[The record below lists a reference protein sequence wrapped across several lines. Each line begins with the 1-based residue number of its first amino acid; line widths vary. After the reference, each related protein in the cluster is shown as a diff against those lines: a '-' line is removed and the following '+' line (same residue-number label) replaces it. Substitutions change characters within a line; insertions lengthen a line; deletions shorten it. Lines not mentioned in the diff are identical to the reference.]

1 MGELPGQI
9 QGLTPSVDPL
19 QPAQN
24 LFDKTQSDPSTAAI
38 RRLDA
43 TVARVSPALYA
54 AGSRAAL
61 TREEKNLIENWAKVR
76 DTHKQL
82 MKMNNEDAAQSYNKL
97 EPGFQEVL
105 KTYYKVDYANKTESD
120 ALIQNEALRKAFGI
134 EDNDFEF
141 LDAIKS
147 PFKFLMGAATQYGKY
162 LNTPGAMLQNSIIN
176 KESFWSRSNGEAA
189 FDGKYLYDNGLAD
202 ELINK
207 YGAAESFVA
216 MHVLAG
222 DTPGEIIDSWG
233 PNDPAILAAINTMFN
248 EKESFG
254 FMLREFNGA
263 KLSPGR
269 AVSRLFGFEAGT
281 KPFGAVSGTVDA
293 AYQIFMDPLT
303 YLTLGASAVIKG
315 ASKAEKLAEIV
326 KSGDDVPAFLARPEV
341 AEIYTG
347 YTKRIGELG
356 DALAIKATTP
366 KDEVAKTA
374 KIANARKTLEEEY
387 PELSN
392 PLDVEVWLNAGVR
405 DLETFKNSFV
415 GEGAN
420 EFTRLVRGRTLTTSY
435 AREGAVYAKRSRVAL
450 LNGKEHLRNFFLGKQ
465 VDEVDGVA
473 EYATI
478 IPKLLKD
485 EPLDIELAVNRKQ
498 NKLQRFIERQTRLH
512 PGRAAVF
519 HDDDNYMRT
528 IDVFKKQAF
537 MGLGRQDLAELVTAR
552 YMQGTQAERFALH
565 RSVFELILRREGI
578 HGLDGGQKF
587 IDDTLELHFGSK
599 GKNTFTTGSQL
610 SVPAR
615 AGLVDEAENIS
626 VSGSLHSSQF
636 QNYVAAPDWRQ
647 ISEFKAGRSLTR
659 SEDQKLVEYIPQ
671 LIGGAYNHRI
681 TGVATDVWTT
691 LTLIPQ
697 LGVRTAIDEGFMFL
711 MYANSGLLKHARTS
725 KQYQRIYN
733 AALGLSEKAGVGPV
747 KAGLE
752 TLATKVR
759 GKPIGASRSID
770 DAQRAGIRSEV
781 FENNKDLPLW
791 RQEEIIRERIIDTAI
806 AMHGGKLKPLQVKWF
821 KELVMDNPAVLHS
834 ISTKQVTDA
843 VQGKVARM
851 EFDNMLTKSQLDMAM
866 DNLGLVAQG
875 AIRSFEVS
883 SMRESDLNIAM
894 FRNFTRI
901 FNDKGFEMRNGRDV
915 SRFSFASV
923 FLKHDGIVTAEDWAR
938 ATDELMT
945 NFGFIRNGQGA
956 WVPKV
961 GKEKGIQKLIN
972 STRFFDDWNQL
983 DNPADKMQQFI
994 KAGLSDTYA
1003 TFHGSSQVYN
1013 PKLIKFFDDYSSG
1026 KVFDHRSLMNDITFE
1041 KYVEATEGFKFKG
1054 NIMTDIKFDGLGTDL
1069 ATTVRSFGSD
1079 QAFDMMARTSDS
1091 VTRMPVTHMHYIA
1104 FREQYTVGEN
1114 KMVAELFKSRIK
1126 ELESQG
1132 KKITEEVKIS
1142 VQEAS
1147 EEQASKFFAN
1157 KAINDAAQHVLKYS
1171 DNPAVQ
1177 SIFAYNMRTVGR
1189 FYRAVEDFQRRMYR
1203 LVKDHPLDVIY
1214 RLRLMNQGFD
1224 AVGDVHT
1231 DGDGQKYVILPLDDV
1246 IYSAVDTTIRA
1257 ITDNKHSIK
1266 QPLFNDITFNLTAGN
1281 PSFQTDA
1288 GMPYLS
1294 GPMGSISV
1302 AAAKGILGVFNPSKN
1317 FAEDL
1322 DNLLLGD
1329 LGDNVS
1335 VGKAL
1340 TPKLARN
1347 IWSMLNIDEKSTQ
1360 EISAMTQA
1368 ISYNQANGY
1377 AINPKDPKYIL
1388 PDGSVDQALLAKDQA
1403 DYLKSIRIGA
1413 HNIIVTRALLGLILP
1428 FSVQTKS
1435 TKDLPEYLLDSGIT
1449 SMQESFYEVLDQIKS
1464 KYPDATDHY
1473 EMALATWM
1481 GENPGKIAYVVSK
1494 KSKEIQPVIN
1504 YTKKMQDWAI
1514 SNGAAIE
1521 QYGSGALL
1529 FAPRVGEF
1537 TPGVWQWATAVGIA
1551 KNTDIEEYYAK
1562 VTMQQHVNEYY
1573 SLGDQEA
1580 LELKSIPFNNIAL
1593 RRDTMSKYDEKK
1605 QQLQLSVPGLEN
1617 YIKSGVDNTD
1627 AFDFVN
1633 NAYNYAM
1640 SSGSNIPREA
1650 RENISLA
1657 YNLYVNF
1664 IARVNYIDS
1673 LDAANGPDLKRAEK
1687 EKTVNAIKEIIARD
1701 STKTV
1706 EQYFNYG
1713 LSKLINARS
1722 KDASAGLRRN
1732 E

>member
-1 MGELPGQI
+1 MGEPLGQV
-9 QGLTPSVDPL
+9 PSLSPSTVPL
-19 QPAQN
+19 QQTQSA
-24 LFDKTQSDPSTAAI
+24 FKKTQSDPSTAAI
-38 RRLDA
+38 RKLDA
-43 TVARVSPALYA
+43 SVARVSPALYA

-61 TREEKNLIENWAKVR
+61 TREEKNLIENWSKVR
-76 DTHKQL
+76 ETHKQL
-82 MKMNNEDAAQSYNKL
+82 MRMSNEDANESYNKL

-105 KTYYKVDYANKTESD
+105 KTYYKIDYANKTEPD
-120 ALIQNEALRKAFGI
+120 ALIQSDAIRKALGI
-134 EDNDFEF
+134 DDNNFEF

-189 FDGKYLYDNGLAD
+189 FDGKYLYDNELAD

-207 YGAAESFVA
+207 YGPAESFVA

-222 DTPGEIIDSWG
+222 DTPGEIIDAWG
-233 PNDPAILAAINTMFN
+233 PNDPSILAAINTMFN
-248 EKESFG
+248 EEESFG
-254 FMLREFNGA
+254 FMLREFDGA

-269 AVSRLFGFEAGT
+269 AIGRLLGLDAGT

-315 ASKAEKLAEIV
+315 ASKAEKLAEII
-326 KSGDDVPAFLARPEV
+326 KSGDDVPAFLARPEI

-356 DALAIKATTP
+356 DALAIKAITP
-366 KDEVAKTA
+366 EQEVAKTTQV
-374 KIANARKTLEEEY
+374 ANARKKLIDEY
-387 PELSN
+387 PDLSD
-392 PLDVEVWLNAGVR
+392 PLDVEVWLERGVR
-405 DLETFKNSFV
+405 NLETFKDSFI

-420 EFTRLVRGRTLTTSY
+420 EFPRLIRGRTLTTAY
-435 AREGAVYAKRSRVAL
+435 AREGAVYAKRSRTAL

-465 VDEVDGVA
+465 VEEVDGVA

-485 EPLDIELAVNRKQ
+485 EPLDIEIAVNRNQ

-528 IDVFKKQAF
+528 VNVFEKQVF
-537 MGLGRQDLAELVTAR
+537 MALGRKDLTELVVAR
-552 YMQGTQAERFALH
+552 YMLGSQAERFALH

-578 HGLDGGQKF
+578 HGLEGGQKY
-587 IDDTLELHFGSK
+587 IDDMIELHFGSK

-610 SVPAR
+610 SVPLR
-615 AGLVDEAENIS
+615 AELDNEVANINIS
-626 VSGSLHSSQF
+626 GPVHSSQF
-636 QNYVAAPDWRQ
+636 QNYVSAPDWRG
-647 ISEFKAGRSLTR
+647 ISEFKASRSLNR
-659 SEDQKLVEYIPQ
+659 SEDQKLSEYIPQ
-671 LIGGAYNHRI
+671 LIGGAYNNRI

-711 MYANSGLLKHARTS
+711 MYANAGLLKNFRTS
-725 KQYQRIYN
+725 KRYQKIYN
-733 AALGLSEKAGVGPV
+733 AALGIDNKSGVGPV
-747 KAGLE
+747 KAGIE
-752 TLATKVR
+752 TIATKVR
-759 GKPIGASRSID
+759 KKPIGASRSIGS
-770 DAQRAGIRSEV
+770 AQRAEIRTEV
-781 FENNKDLPLW
+781 FESYKDLPLW
-791 RQEEIIRERIIDTAI
+791 KQEEIIRERIIDIAI
-806 AMHGGKLKPLQVKWF
+806 SMHGGKLKPHQAKWF

-834 ISTKQVTDA
+834 ISTKEVTDA

-851 EFDNMLTKSQLDMAM
+851 ELKSMLSESQLDIAM
-866 DNLGLVAQG
+866 NNLGLVAQG
-875 AIRSFEVS
+875 AIRSFEVR
-883 SMRESDLNIAM
+883 SMKQSDLDIAM

-901 FNDKGFEMRNGRDV
+901 FNDKGFEMRNGDDV
-915 SRFSFASV
+915 GRFSFASV
-923 FLKHDGIVTAEDWAR
+923 FLKHNGIFTKEDWAN
-938 ATDELMT
+938 ASDELMS
-945 NFGFIRNGQGA
+945 NFGFIRNAQGA
-956 WVPKV
+956 WVIKV
-961 GKEKGIQKLIN
+961 GKQKSIQKLIN
-972 STRFFDDWNQL
+972 GTRFFDDWQGI
-983 DNPADKMQQFI
+983 DSQAAKMQEFI

-1003 TFHGSSQVYN
+1003 TFHGSAQAYN
-1013 PKLIKFFDDYSSG
+1013 PKLIKFFDDYASG
-1026 KVFDHRSLMNDITFE
+1026 KVYDHRALMNSITFE
-1041 KYVEATEGFKFKG
+1041 KYVQATENFKFTG
-1054 NIMTDIKFDGLGTDL
+1054 NIMTDIKFDGLGVDL
-1069 ATTVRSFGSD
+1069 STAVRNFGPD
-1079 QAFDMMARTSDS
+1079 KAFDMMARTSDA

-1114 KMVAELFKSRIK
+1114 KMAAQLYRSRID
-1126 ELESQG
+1126 EIENQG
-1132 KKITEEVKIS
+1132 RKITEETKALI
-1142 VQEAS
+1142 QRAS
-1147 EEQASKFFAN
+1147 EEQASKFFAH
-1157 KAINDAAQHVLKYS
+1157 KAINDAAQHVLKFS

-1224 AVGDVHT
+1224 AVGDIHT
-1231 DGDGQKYVILPLDDV
+1231 DQDGQKYVVLPLDDV
-1246 IYSAVDTTIRA
+1246 IYSAVDTTLRA
-1257 ITDNKHSIK
+1257 LTGNTHSIK

-1294 GPMGSISV
+1294 GPMGSLSV
-1302 AAAKGILGVFNPSKN
+1302 VAAKGLLGVFNPTKN
-1317 FAEDL
+1317 FSEDL

-1329 LGDNVS
+1329 LGDNMS

-1340 TPKLARN
+1340 TPKIARN

-1377 AINPKDPKYIL
+1377 SINPKDPKYISK
-1388 PDGSVDQALLAKDQA
+1388 DGSVNQALLAKDQA

-1428 FSVQTKS
+1428 FSVQSKS

-1449 SMQESFYEVLDQIKS
+1449 SMQESFYEVLDQIKN

-1494 KSKEIQPVIN
+1494 KSKEIQPIVN
-1504 YTKKMQDWAI
+1504 YTREMQNWSI

-1521 QYGSGALL
+1521 QYGAGALL

-1551 KNTDIEEYYAK
+1551 NNTDIEEYYSK

-1573 SLGDQEA
+1573 SLGDKEA
-1580 LELKSIPFNNIAL
+1580 LELKTIPFNNVPL
-1593 RRDTMSKYDEKK
+1593 RREVMAQYDAKK
-1605 QQLQLSVPGLEN
+1605 AQLQLSVPGLEN

-1633 NAYNYAM
+1633 NAYNYAI
-1640 SSGSNIPREA
+1640 SDSADIPKEVRRNIV
-1650 RENISLA
+1650 LA
-1657 YNLYVNF
+1657 YNLYIDFIASANF
-1664 IARVNYIDS
+1664 INS

-1687 EKTVNAIKEIIARD
+1687 EKTINAIKEIIANDPTR
-1701 STKTV
+1701 TV

-1713 LSKLINARS
+1713 LSKLINAKS
-1722 KDASAGLRRN
+1722 KDASAGLGRN

>member
-1 MGELPGQI
+1 MGELPEQVPS
-9 QGLTPSVDPL
+9 LTPSINPL
-19 QPAQN
+19 QPVQST
-24 LFDKTQSDPSTAAI
+24 FDKTQSDPSTAAA
-38 RRLDA
+38 RKLDA

-82 MKMNNEDAAQSYNKL
+82 MKMSNEDAGDSYNKL

-105 KTYYKVDYANKTESD
+105 KTYYKVDYANKTESS
-120 ALIQNEALRKAFGI
+120 ALIQNEALRKALGI

-162 LNTPGAMLQNSIIN
+162 LNTPGAMLQNSIVN

-189 FDGKYLYDNGLAD
+189 FDGKYLYDNALAD

-207 YGAAESFVA
+207 YGSAESFVA

-222 DTPGEIIDSWG
+222 DTPGEIIDAWG
-233 PNDPAILAAINTMFN
+233 PNDPAILAAVNTMFN
-248 EKESFG
+248 EEESFG
-254 FMLREFNGA
+254 FMLDEFSRA

-269 AVSRLFGFEAGT
+269 AVGRLLGFDAGT
-281 KPFGAVSGTVDA
+281 KPFSAVSGTVDA

-303 YLTLGASAVIKG
+303 YLTFGASAVIKG

-356 DALAIKATTP
+356 DALAVKATTP
-366 KDEVAKTA
+366 KAEVAKA
-374 KIANARKTLEEEY
+374 ARVANARKTLEEEY

-415 GEGAN
+415 GEGAE
-420 EFTRLVRGRTLTTSY
+420 EFTRLIRGRTLTTSY
-435 AREGAVYAKRSRVAL
+435 AREGAVYAKRSRTAL

-485 EPLDIELAVNRKQ
+485 EPLDIQLAVNRKQ
-498 NKLQRFIERQTRLH
+498 NGFQRFIERQTRLH

-528 IDVFKKQAF
+528 IEIFKKQAF
-537 MGLGRQDLAELVTAR
+537 MGLGRRDLTDLVTAR
-552 YMQGTQAERFALH
+552 YMMGTEAERFALH

-578 HGLDGGQKF
+578 HGMEGGQRY
-587 IDDTLELHFGSK
+587 IDETLELHFGSK

-615 AGLVDEAENIS
+615 AGISDGPTDIS

-636 QNYVAAPDWRQ
+636 QNYVSAPDWRG
-647 ISEFKAGRSLTR
+647 ISEFKASKSLTR
-659 SEDQKLVEYIPQ
+659 SEDQGLADYIPQ
-671 LIGGAYNHRI
+671 LIGGAYNNRI
-681 TGVATDVWTT
+681 TGVVTDVWTT

-711 MYANSGLLKHARTS
+711 MYANAGLLKHARTS

-733 AALGLSEKAGVGPV
+733 AALGLDEKAGVGPV
-747 KAGLE
+747 KAGIE
-752 TLATKVR
+752 TLATKLR

-770 DAQRAGIRSEV
+770 SAQRAEIRTDV
-781 FENNKDLPLW
+781 LANNRDLPFW
-791 RQEEIIRERIIDTAI
+791 KQEEIIRERIIDTAI
-806 AMHGGKLKPLQVKWF
+806 AMHGGKLTPLQTKWF

-851 EFDNMLTKSQLDMAM
+851 EFNNMLTKSQLDMAM
-866 DNLGLVAQG
+866 DDLGLVAQG
-875 AIRSFEVS
+875 AIRSFEVR
-883 SMRESDLNIAM
+883 SMKDSDLNIAM

-901 FNDKGFEMRNGRDV
+901 FNDKGFEMRNGKDV

-923 FLKHDGIVTAEDWAR
+923 FLKYDGITNPEDWAK
-938 ATDELMT
+938 ATDELMS
-945 NFGFIRNGQGA
+945 NFGFIQNGKGA

-961 GKEKGIQKLIN
+961 GKAKGIQKLIN
-972 STRFFDDWNQL
+972 RTRFFDDMENL
-983 DNPADKMQQFI
+983 DDAAKMQQFI

-1003 TFHGSSQVYN
+1003 TFHGSAQAYN
-1013 PKLIKFFDDYSSG
+1013 PKLIKFFDDYVNG
-1026 KVFDHRSLMNDITFE
+1026 KVFDHRALMDNITFE
-1041 KYVEATEGFKFKG
+1041 KYVEATEGFKFTG
-1054 NIMTDIKFDGLGTDL
+1054 NIMTDIKFDGLAVDL
-1069 ATTVRSFGSD
+1069 ATAVRSFGSD
-1079 QAFDMMARTSDS
+1079 GAFDMMARTSDS
-1091 VTRMPVTHMHYIA
+1091 VTRLPVTHMHYIA

-1114 KMVAELFKSRIK
+1114 KMVADLYKSRIK
-1126 ELESQG
+1126 ELEAQG
-1132 KKITEEVKIS
+1132 KKITEEMKDSI
-1142 VQEAS
+1142 QEAS

-1157 KAINDAAQHVLKYS
+1157 KAINDAAQHVLKFS

-1231 DGDGQKYVILPLDDV
+1231 DGDGQKYVILPFDDV
-1246 IYSAVDTTIRA
+1246 IYSAVDTTVRA
-1257 ITDNKHSIK
+1257 LTNNKHSIK
-1266 QPLFNDITFNLTAGN
+1266 QPLFNDLTFNLTAGN

-1294 GPMGSISV
+1294 GPMGSFSV
-1302 AAAKGILGVFNPSKN
+1302 LAAKSMLGVFNPTKN
-1317 FAEDL
+1317 FSEDL

-1335 VGKAL
+1335 LGKSF
-1340 TPKLARN
+1340 TPKIARN
-1347 IWSMLNIDEKSTQ
+1347 IWGMLNIDEKSTQ

-1377 AINPKDPKYIL
+1377 SINPKDPKYVL
-1388 PDGSVDQALLAKDQA
+1388 PDGSVNQALLAKDQA

-1481 GENPGKIAYVVSK
+1481 GENPGKVAYVVSK
-1494 KSKEIQPVIN
+1494 KSKEIQPVMN

-1514 SNGAAIE
+1514 ANGSAIE

-1551 KNTDIEEYYAK
+1551 KNTDIEEYYSK

-1573 SLGDQEA
+1573 SLSDQEA

-1593 RRDTMSKYDEKK
+1593 RREVMAQYDRKK
-1605 QQLQLSVPGLEN
+1605 EQLQLSVPGLEN

-1633 NAYNYAM
+1633 NAYNYAT
-1640 SSGSNIPREA
+1640 SSGSNIPKEA

-1664 IARVNYIDS
+1664 IASANFIDS
-1673 LDAANGPDLKRAEK
+1673 LDTPNAADLKRAEK
-1687 EKTVNAIKEIIARD
+1687 EKTINAIKEIIASD

>member
-1 MGELPGQI
+1 MGV
-9 QGLTPSVDPL
+9 GLIPQDTL
-19 QPAQN
+19 QPSSN
-24 LFDKTQSDPSTAAI
+24 IFDKTPNDPSTAAV

-54 AGSRAAL
+54 AGSRVAL
-61 TREEKNLIENWAKVR
+61 TREEKNLIENWSKVR
-76 DTHKQL
+76 ETHKLL
-82 MKMNNEDAAQSYNKL
+82 MRMSNEDAGESYNKL

-105 KTYYKVDYANKTESD
+105 KTYYKVDYATKTESD
-120 ALIQNEALRKAFGI
+120 ALIQSEALRKAFGI

-162 LNTPGAMLQNSIIN
+162 LNTPGAMIQNSVIN

-189 FDGKYLYDNGLAD
+189 FDGKYLYDNALAD

-222 DTPGEIIDSWG
+222 DTPGEIIDAWG
-233 PNDPAILAAINTMFN
+233 PNDPGILAAINGMFN
-248 EKESFG
+248 EEESFG

-269 AVSRLFGFEAGT
+269 TVVRALGFDAGT
-281 KPFGAVSGTVDA
+281 KPFNTTSGVIDA

-315 ASKAEKLAEIV
+315 ASKAEKLASVI
-326 KSGDDVPAFLARPEV
+326 KSGDDVPAFLAHPEV

-347 YTKRIGELG
+347 YTKLIGELG
-356 DALAIKATTP
+356 NALKIKTTTP
-366 KDEVAKTA
+366 LQENAKTIKVA
-374 KIANARKTLEEEY
+374 EARKKLVDNY
-387 PELSN
+387 PDLSD
-392 PLDVEVWLNAGVR
+392 PLDVEVWLERGVR
-405 DLETFKNSFV
+405 DLKTFQDSFL

-420 EFTRLVRGRTLTTSY
+420 EFPRLMRGRTLTTTY
-435 AREGAVYAKRSRVAL
+435 AKEGAVYARRSRTAV

-465 VDEVDGVA
+465 VDEVDGIA
-473 EYATI
+473 EYTTI

-485 EPLDIELAVNRKQ
+485 EPLDIEIAVNRKQ
-498 NKLQRFIERQTRLH
+498 NAFQRMIERQTRLH

-528 IDVFKKQAF
+528 INVFERQVF
-537 MGLGRQDLAELVTAR
+537 MALGRKDLTELVTAR
-552 YMQGTQAERFALH
+552 YMLASQAERFALH

-578 HGLDGGQKF
+578 HGLEGGQKY
-587 IDDTLELHFGSK
+587 IDDTLELHFGSR

-610 SVPAR
+610 RVPDR
-615 AGLVDEAENIS
+615 AELIDDVADIS
-626 VSGSLHSSQF
+626 VGGSLHSSQF
-636 QNYVAAPDWRQ
+636 QNYVSAPNWRG
-647 ISEFKAGRSLTR
+647 ISEFKASRSLNR
-659 SEDQKLVEYIPQ
+659 SEDQKLSEYIPQ
-671 LIGGAYNHRI
+671 LIGGAYNNRI

-711 MYANSGLLKHARTS
+711 MYANAGLLKNFRTS
-725 KQYQRIYN
+725 KRYQKIYN
-733 AALGLSEKAGVGPV
+733 AALGLDNKAGVGPV

-759 GKPIGASRSID
+759 GKPIGASRSIGGEQK
-770 DAQRAGIRSEV
+770 AAIRIDV
-781 FENNKDLPLW
+781 LDKNKDLPLW
-791 RQEEIIRERIIDTAI
+791 EQEEIIREKIIDTAI
-806 AMHGGKLKPLQVKWF
+806 AMHGGKLKPHQVKWF

-851 EFDNMLTKSQLDMAM
+851 ELKNMLNESQLDMAM
-866 DNLGLVAQG
+866 NNLGLVAQG
-875 AIRSFEVS
+875 AIRSFEVR
-883 SMRESDLNIAM
+883 SMKQSDLDITM

-901 FNDKGFEMRNGRDV
+901 FNDKGFEMRNGEDV

-923 FLKHDGIVTAEDWAR
+923 FLKHDGIVNKEDWAK
-938 ATDELMT
+938 ATAELMS
-945 NFGFIRNGQGA
+945 NFGFIKSNGV
-956 WVPKV
+956 WVAKV
-961 GKEKGIQKLIN
+961 RKQKSIQKLIN
-972 STRFFDDWNQL
+972 STRFFDDWQGI
-983 DNPADKMQQFI
+983 DSQAAKMEQFI

-1003 TFHGSSQVYN
+1003 TFHGSSSAYN

-1026 KVFDHRSLMNDITFE
+1026 KVYDHRSLMNAITFE
-1041 KYVEATEGFKFKG
+1041 KYVEATENFKFTG
-1054 NIMTDIKFDGLGTDL
+1054 NIMTDIKFDGLGVDL
-1069 ATTVRSFGSD
+1069 ATSVRGWGPD
-1079 QAFDMMARTSDS
+1079 KAFDMMARTSDA

-1104 FREQYTVGEN
+1104 FREQYAVGES
-1114 KMVAELFKSRIK
+1114 KMAAQLTANRIDG
-1126 ELESQG
+1126 LQLQG
-1132 KKITEEVKIS
+1132 KEITKEIKAAIEKT
-1142 VQEAS
+1142 S
-1147 EEQASKFFAN
+1147 EEQASKFFAH
-1157 KAINDAAQHVLKYS
+1157 KAINDAAQHVLKFS

-1224 AVGDVHT
+1224 AVGDIHT
-1231 DGDGQKYVILPLDDV
+1231 DQDGQKYLVLPLDDV

-1257 ITDNKHSIK
+1257 LTNNTHSIK

-1294 GPMGSISV
+1294 GPMGSLSV
-1302 AAAKGILGVFNPSKN
+1302 VAAKGLLGVFNPSKN

-1322 DNLLLGD
+1322 DNILLGD
-1329 LGDNVS
+1329 LGDNMS

-1340 TPKLARN
+1340 TPKIARN
-1347 IWSMLNIDEKSTQ
+1347 IWSMLNIDERSTQ

-1368 ISYNQANGY
+1368 ISYNQANGI
-1377 AINPKDPKYIL
+1377 AINPKDPKYVL
-1388 PDGSVDQALLAKDQA
+1388 KDGSINQALLAKDQA

-1428 FSVQTKS
+1428 FSVQSKS

-1449 SMQESFYEVLDQIKS
+1449 SMQESFYEVLDQVKN

-1481 GENPGKIAYVVSK
+1481 GKNPGKIAYVVSK
-1494 KSKEIQPVIN
+1494 KSKEIQPIIN
-1504 YTKKMQDWAI
+1504 YTRQMQNWAI
-1514 SNGAAIE
+1514 SNGSAIE

-1529 FAPRVGEF
+1529 FAPRTGEF

-1551 KNTDIEEYYAK
+1551 NNTDIEEYYSK
-1562 VTMQQHVNEYY
+1562 VTMQQYVNEYY
-1573 SLGDQEA
+1573 ALGDQEA
-1580 LELKSIPFNNIAL
+1580 IELKAIPLNNLAM
-1593 RRDTMSKYDEKK
+1593 RREIITQYDVKK
-1605 QQLQLSVPGLEN
+1605 AQLQLSVPGLEN
-1617 YIKSGVDNTD
+1617 YIRSGIDNTD

-1640 SSGSNIPREA
+1640 SNGSDVPREA

-1657 YNLYVNF
+1657 YNLYIDF
-1664 IARVNYIDS
+1664 IASANFIDS

-1687 EKTVNAIKEIIARD
+1687 ERTINAIKKIIADD
-1701 STKTV
+1701 STRTV

-1722 KDASAGLRRN
+1722 KDASAGLGRN